1 MEGLSRSL
9 DLTETGENASAERGE
24 RPVSRIEKL
33 PPDQWD
39 ARLVAAIQPDNLT
52 DLEQGLTRYFAH
64 CPEQALGLMGF
75 GGALKR
81 NRSLPERLVELVR
94 LRVAFFNQCRSCM
107 AIRYS
112 DAVADG
118 VTEGLVCSLERPQ
131 EAENLTAA
139 EKAAI
144 RYGELMA
151 TDHLAIDDA
160 MYDELRQHFTEAQIV
175 ELGMTVAFFVG
186 FGRLAATYHMVEEL
200 PEAFRTAETIAPWGA
215 EKIEVR

>member
-1 MEGLSRSL
+1 M
-9 DLTETGENASAERGE
+9 
-24 RPVSRIEKL
+24 SRIEKL
-33 PPDQWD
+33 APDQWD
-39 ARLVAAIQPDNLT
+39 ARLVAAIQPDKLT

-75 GGALKR
+75 GGALKH
-81 NRSLPERLVELVR
+81 NRTLPERLVELVR

-131 EAENLTAA
+131 EAENLSAA

-151 TDHLAIDDA
+151 TDHLAIDDTVYA
-160 MYDELRQHFTEAQIV
+160 DLRQHFSEAQIV

-186 FGRLAATYHMVEEL
+186 FGRLAATWHMVEEL
-200 PEAFRTAETIAPWGA
+200 PEAFKTAETIAPWGA
-215 EKIEVR
+215 DKIEVR

>member
-1 MEGLSRSL
+1 M
-9 DLTETGENASAERGE
+9 
-24 RPVSRIEKL
+24 SRIAKL
-33 PPDQWD
+33 PAEQWD

-81 NRSLPERLVELVR
+81 NRTLPDRLVQLVR

-131 EAENLTAA
+131 EAENLSAA

-151 TDHLAIDDA
+151 TDHLAIDEAVYAD
-160 MYDELRQHFTEAQIV
+160 LRQHFSEAQIV

-186 FGRLAATYHMVEEL
+186 FGRLAATWHMVEEL
-200 PEAFRTAETIAPWGA
+200 PEAFKTAETIAPWGA
-215 EKIEVR
+215 DKIEVR

>member
-1 MEGLSRSL
+1 M
-9 DLTETGENASAERGE
+9 
-24 RPVSRIEKL
+24 SRISKL
-33 PPDQWD
+33 GPEQWD
-39 ARLVAAIQPDNLT
+39 ERLVAAIQPDNLT
-52 DLEQGLTRYFAH
+52 DLEQGLTRFFAH

-75 GGALKR
+75 GRALKR
-81 NRSLPERLVELVR
+81 NRTLPDRLVELVR

-118 VTEGLVCSLERPQ
+118 VTEGLVCSLERPH
-131 EAENLTAA
+131 EAENLSAA
-139 EKAAI
+139 EKVAI

-160 MYDELRQHFTEAQIV
+160 MYQELRQHFSEAQIV

-200 PEAFRTAETIAPWGA
+200 PEAFRKAEKIAPWGA

>member
-1 MEGLSRSL
+1 M
-9 DLTETGENASAERGE
+9 
-24 RPVSRIEKL
+24 SRIEKL
-33 PPDQWD
+33 PTDQWD

-81 NRSLPERLVELVR
+81 GRTLPERLVELVR

-131 EAENLTAA
+131 EAENLSAA

-160 MYDELRQHFTEAQIV
+160 VYADLRQHFSEAQIV

-200 PEAFRTAETIAPWGA
+200 PEAYKTAEKIAPWGA
-215 EKIEVR
+215 DKIEVR

>member
-1 MEGLSRSL
+1 VR
-9 DLTETGENASAERGE
+9 
-24 RPVSRIEKL
+24 RIEKL
-33 PPDQWD
+33 APEQWD

-81 NRSLPERLVELVR
+81 NRTLPDRLVELVR

-131 EAENLTAA
+131 EAENLSAA
-139 EKAAI
+139 EKVAI

-160 MYDELRQHFTEAQIV
+160 MHDELRAHFTEAQIV

-186 FGRLAATYHMVEEL
+186 FGRLAATWHMVEEL
-200 PEAFRTAETIAPWGA
+200 PEAFKTAETIAPWGA

>member
-1 MEGLSRSL
+1 M
-9 DLTETGENASAERGE
+9 
-24 RPVSRIEKL
+24 SRIAKL
-33 PPDQWD
+33 PAEQWD

-81 NRSLPERLVELVR
+81 HRSLPDRLVELVR

-131 EAENLTAA
+131 EAENLSAA

-144 RYGELMA
+144 RYGELIA

-160 MYDELRQHFTEAQIV
+160 TYEELRAHFSEAQIV

-186 FGRLAATYHMVEEL
+186 FGRLAATWHMVEEL
-200 PEAFRTAETIAPWGA
+200 PEAFKTAETIAPWGA
-215 EKIEVR
+215 DKIEVR

>member
-1 MEGLSRSL
+1 M
-9 DLTETGENASAERGE
+9 
-24 RPVSRIEKL
+24 SRITKL
-33 PPDQWD
+33 APEQWD
-39 ARLVAAIQPDNLT
+39 ERLVAAIQPDNLT
-52 DLEQGLTRYFAH
+52 DLEQGLTRFFAH

-81 NRSLPERLVELVR
+81 NRSLPDRLVELVR

-131 EAENLTAA
+131 EAENLSAA

-160 MYDELRQHFTEAQIV
+160 MYDELRRHFTEAQIV

-200 PEAFRTAETIAPWGA
+200 PEAFRKAEKIAPWGA

>member
-1 MEGLSRSL
+1 M
-9 DLTETGENASAERGE
+9 
-24 RPVSRIEKL
+24 SRIAKL
-33 PPDQWD
+33 APDQWD

-52 DLEQGLTRYFAH
+52 DLEQGLTRLFAH

-131 EAENLTAA
+131 EAENLSAA

-151 TDHLAIDDA
+151 TDHLAINDA
-160 MYDELRQHFTEAQIV
+160 MYAELRQHFTEAQIV

-186 FGRLAATYHMVEEL
+186 FGRLAATWHMVEEL

>member
-1 MEGLSRSL
+1 M
-9 DLTETGENASAERGE
+9 
-24 RPVSRIEKL
+24 SRITKL
-33 PPDQWD
+33 APEQWD
-39 ARLVAAIQPDNLT
+39 QRLVSAIRPENLT

-64 CPEQALGLMGF
+64 CPEQALGLMAF
-75 GGALKR
+75 GGALKM

-107 AIRYS
+107 AIRYT

-131 EAENLTAA
+131 EAADLSAA

-160 MYDELRQHFTEAQIV
+160 MYEELRQHFTEAQIV

-200 PEAFRTAETIAPWGA
+200 PEAFRKAEKIAPWGA
-215 EKIEVR
+215 EKIQVR

>member
-1 MEGLSRSL
+1 
-9 DLTETGENASAERGE
+9 
-24 RPVSRIEKL
+24 VSRIAKL
-33 PPDQWD
+33 APEEWD
-39 ARLVAAIQPDNLT
+39 ARLQQAIHPENLT

-75 GGALKR
+75 GAALKL
-81 NRSLPERLVELVR
+81 NRSLPDRLVELVR

-131 EAENLTAA
+131 EAENLTGA

-160 MYDELRQHFTEAQIV
+160 MYDELRRHFTEAQIV

-186 FGRLAATYHMVEEL
+186 FGRLAATWHMVEEL
-200 PEAFRTAETIAPWGA
+200 PQAFQTAEKIAPWGA
-215 EKIEVR
+215 DKIQVR